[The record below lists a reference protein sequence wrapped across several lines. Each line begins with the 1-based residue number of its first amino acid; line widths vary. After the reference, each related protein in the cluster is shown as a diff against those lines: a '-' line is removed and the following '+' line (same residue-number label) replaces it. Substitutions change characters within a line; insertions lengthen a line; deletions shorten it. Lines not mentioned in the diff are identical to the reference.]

1 MVMNSWK
8 EDGSTNVP
16 WLHASVTADVAA
28 AIRLR
33 YMLMPYLWSLFQR
46 AHRLHQPIIRPT
58 FYDFSDDAACFAD
71 CDDFMLG
78 DALLVAP
85 VVQARATSRDVYL
98 PAGPSAWVD
107 FHTGERYQAGRAHT
121 VAAPL
126 YTLPLF
132 ARAGA
137 EIPVARG
144 LMGRHRHDDPVS
156 ELLRFGE

>member
-1 MVMNSWK
+1 MSLSGMFNT
-8 EDGSTNVP
+8 G
-16 WLHASVTADVAA
+16 HDV
-28 AIRLR
+28 
-33 YMLMPYLWSLFQR
+33 
-46 AHRLHQPIIRPT
+46 
-58 FYDFSDDAACFAD
+58 ACFAD

-85 VVQARATSRDVYL
+85 VVQASATSGDLYL

-107 FHTGERYQAGRAHT
+107 LHTGEPYQAGRAHT
-121 VAAPL
+121 VAAPS

>member
-1 MVMNSWK
+1 MSLSGRFNT
-8 EDGSTNVP
+8 G
-16 WLHASVTADVAA
+16 HDV
-28 AIRLR
+28 
-33 YMLMPYLWSLFQR
+33 
-46 AHRLHQPIIRPT
+46 
-58 FYDFSDDAACFAD
+58 ACFAD

-85 VVQARATSRDVYL
+85 VVQASATSRDGYL
-98 PAGPSAWVD
+98 PNGPAAWFD
-107 FHTGERYQAGRAHT
+107 FHTGQRYEAGRVHT

-132 ARAGA
+132 ARTGA

-144 LMGRHRHDDPVS
+144 QTGRHRHDDPVS